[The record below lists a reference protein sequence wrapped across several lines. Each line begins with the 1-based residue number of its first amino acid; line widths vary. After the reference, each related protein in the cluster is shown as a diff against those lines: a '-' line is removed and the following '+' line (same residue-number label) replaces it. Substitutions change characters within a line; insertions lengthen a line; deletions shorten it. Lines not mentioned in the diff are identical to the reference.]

1 MKYLR
6 MLMLPLALILVVS
19 CEDDEVAVD
28 CDALAIELTDATAAW
43 TNSMDMTAGTFGATE
58 CAAMVAA
65 YKAGLDGGCAGYDQA
80 GLDVLNTADNG
91 CG

>member
-6 MLMLPLALILVVS
+6 MLMLPLALLLVVS
-19 CEDDEVAVD
+19 CEDEVVVD
-28 CDALAIELTDATAAW
+28 CDALTTTYVDATTAW
-43 TNSMDMTAGTFGATE
+43 TNSMDTSTFEFGATE

-65 YKAGLDGGCAGYDQA
+65 YKAGLDGGCAGYTQA
-80 GLDVLNTADNG
+80 GLDVLNTAENG

>member
-6 MLMLPLALILVVS
+6 ILMLPLALLLVVS
-19 CEDDEVAVD
+19 CEDEVVVD
-28 CDALAIELTDATAAW
+28 CDALTTTFTEATTAW
-43 TNSMDMTAGTFGATE
+43 TNSVDADFAFGATE

-80 GLDVLNTADNG
+80 GLDVLNTAANG